1 MKCLVLLSGGVDSVT
16 ALHWACR
23 EHEPL
28 AALSFRYGSN
38 HEERELACAERQARV
53 LGIPHR
59 VIDLSSLAPHLSSAL
74 LSGAAAIPSGDYEEE
89 NMRATVVPFRNG
101 IFLSIAA
108 GVAESCGAQG
118 VVIAAHAGDHAL
130 YPDCREPFMQAMEQA
145 MEQGSYAK
153 IQLLRPFIGM
163 SKVQIVKI
171 GAELGVD
178 FSQTYSCYCGG
189 EKHCG
194 CCGTCRER
202 RAAFAAAGVADPTA
216 YEKE

>member
-38 HEERELACAERQARV
+38 HEECELACAEYQARV

-59 VIDLSSLAPHLSSAL
+59 VIDLSSLAAHLSSAL

-89 NMRATVVPFRNG
+89 NMRATVGPFRNG

-130 YPDCREPFMQAMEQA
+130 
-145 MEQGSYAK
+145 
-153 IQLLRPFIGM
+153 
-163 SKVQIVKI
+163 
-171 GAELGVD
+171 
-178 FSQTYSCYCGG
+178 
-189 EKHCG
+189 
-194 CCGTCRER
+194 
-202 RAAFAAAGVADPTA
+202 
-216 YEKE
+216 

>member
-1 MKCLVLLSGGVDSVT
+1 MKCVVLLSGGVDSVT

-38 HEERELACAERQARV
+38 HEECELACAEYQARV

-59 VIDLSSLAPHLSSAL
+59 VIDLSSLAAHLSSAL

-163 SKVQIVKI
+163 SKVQIVKL

-194 CCGTCRER
+194 RCGTCRER
-202 RAAFAAAGVADPTA
+202 RAAFAAADVADPTA